1 MIDLSEYSTYETLRP
16 NVKDGDIILVSGTS
30 PISLTI
36 RAATFSKM
44 SHVALFFWIEKALM
58 VFEAKEGVG
67 LRFAPA
73 SLYVRDYL
81 SKNTNIYFGRAP
93 NIVHEKENIVYDTAI
108 SYRDASYGYHAL
120 VTVLAAQ
127 IAAHF
132 NLDMTIDSDAVVC
145 SILVQRVW
153 EACGHEFPRL
163 MAPGLFVDEC
173 QFITPIRQL
182 KLDPVEVAP

>member
-1 MIDLSEYSTYETLRP
+1 
-16 NVKDGDIILVSGTS
+16 
-30 PISLTI
+30 
-36 RAATFSKM
+36 
-44 SHVALFFWIEKALM
+44 
-58 VFEAKEGVG
+58 VG

-81 SKNTNIYFGRAP
+81 NKGTNIYYGRAP
-93 NIVHEKENIVYDTAI
+93 SIVHNTENTVYDTAI

-120 VTVLAAQ
+120 ITVLTAQ

-132 NLDMTIDSDAVVC
+132 NLNMKIDTDAVVC

-153 EACGHEFPRL
+153 EACGHDFPRL

-173 QFITPIRQL
+173 QFITPIRQMSL
-182 KLDPVEVAP
+182 GVA